1 MPLFLAFPTSLE
13 RCDVT
18 PDFRVIR
25 TRNVN
30 IPAFFSGICSSSPL
44 MNRTQ
49 LKRSGILRMALSDSE
64 TMDREESGE
73 TFLFRATRIAA
84 VVALY
89 WFVSITMVFLNNHLL
104 DNKDLDA
111 PLFITFYQC
120 VVTVALCWFMQLLSK
135 VWPGLIDFPSV
146 KFDLKT
152 SREVLPL
159 SVVFISMITFNNLC
173 LKYVG
178 VAFYTIGR
186 SLSTVFNVL
195 LSYIILKQT
204 TSLTALLCCGII
216 LGGFWLGVDQEG
228 IAGSLS
234 WTGVCFGV
242 LASAC
247 VSLNAIYTKK
257 VMPAVD
263 GNIWKLSYYNNINAC
278 VLFLPLILMFGEL
291 GQLAGFSHFTDLSF
305 WGMMTLGGVFGF
317 AIGYVTGLQ
326 IKYTSPLTHNV
337 SGTAKA
343 CAQTVIAVVYNNST
357 KSLLWWTSNM
367 LVLGGSSAYTW
378 VKSLEMKKRPH
389 TVSEDSD
396 KEELLPG
403 NKVNQKV

>member
-1 MPLFLAFPTSLE
+1 
-13 RCDVT
+13 
-18 PDFRVIR
+18 
-25 TRNVN
+25 
-30 IPAFFSGICSSSPL
+30 

-49 LKRSGILRMALSDSE
+49 LKRSSILRMALSGSE
-64 TMDREESGE
+64 MMDRDESRE
-73 TFLFRATRIAA
+73 TFVFRAVRIAA

-89 WFVSITMVFLNNHLL
+89 WFISITMVFLNNHLL

-111 PLFITFYQC
+111 PLFVTFYQC
-120 VVTVALCWFMQLLSK
+120 VVTVALCWLMQLLSK
-135 VWPGLIDFPSV
+135 MCPRLIDFPSV
-146 KFDLKT
+146 RFDVKL

-159 SVVFISMITFNNLC
+159 SIVFIGMITFNNLC
-173 LKYVG
+173 LKHLG

-204 TSLTALLCCGII
+204 TSFRALACCGII

-228 IAGSLS
+228 ITGSLS
-234 WTGVCFGV
+234 WTGIFFGV

-257 VMPAVD
+257 
-263 GNIWKLSYYNNINAC
+263 
-278 VLFLPLILMFGEL
+278 L
-291 GQLAGFSHFTDLSF
+291 GQLIKFSRLTDISF

-343 CAQTVIAVVYNNST
+343 CAQTVIAVVYNSST
-357 KSLLWWTSNM
+357 KTLLWWTSNM
-367 LVLGGSSAYTW
+367 MVLGGSSAYTW
-378 VKSLEMKKRPH
+378 VKSLEMKKSPN
-389 TVSEDSD
+389 TVPQDSAKEKLLSGD
-396 KEELLPG
+396 KE
-403 NKVNQKV
+403 NQAV

>member
-1 MPLFLAFPTSLE
+1 
-13 RCDVT
+13 
-18 PDFRVIR
+18 
-25 TRNVN
+25 
-30 IPAFFSGICSSSPL
+30 

-49 LKRSGILRMALSDSE
+49 LKRSNILRMAGVEMVDHDGL
-64 TMDREESGE
+64 GE
-73 TFLFRATRIAA
+73 TFFIRAARIAA

-104 DNKDLDA
+104 DNRDLDA
-111 PLFITFYQC
+111 PLFVTFYQC
-120 VVTVALCWFMQLLSK
+120 VVTVALCWLMQLLSA
-135 VWPGLIDFPSV
+135 VCPQLIDFPSV
-146 KFDLKT
+146 KFDVKT

-173 LKYVG
+173 LKHVG
-178 VAFYTIGR
+178 VAFYTVGR

-195 LSYIILKQT
+195 LSYVILKQT
-204 TSLTALLCCGII
+204 TSVRAILCCGII

-228 IAGSLS
+228 MAGSLS
-234 WTGVCFGV
+234 WSGVFFGV
-242 LASAC
+242 VASAC
-247 VSLNAIYTKK
+247 VSLNAIFTKK

-278 VLFLPLILMFGEL
+278 ILFLPLILVFGEVGRVASFNRL
-291 GQLAGFSHFTDLSF
+291 TDLSF
-305 WGMMTLGGVFGF
+305 WGMMTLGGMFGF

-343 CAQTVIAVVYNNST
+343 CAQTVIAVVYNSSS

-378 VKSLEMKKRPH
+378 VKSREMKKTAPRPQ
-389 TVSEDSD
+389 DFA
-396 KEELLPG
+396 KEKLLFGEKG
-403 NKVNQKV
+403 NTGV